1 VFSIDFARKGREGEM
16 AYSLF
21 EDDEREGYGSSED

>member
-1 VFSIDFARKGREGEM
+1 VFSIDFARTREGKM

-21 EDDEREGYGSSED
+21 EDDERKGYGSSEG